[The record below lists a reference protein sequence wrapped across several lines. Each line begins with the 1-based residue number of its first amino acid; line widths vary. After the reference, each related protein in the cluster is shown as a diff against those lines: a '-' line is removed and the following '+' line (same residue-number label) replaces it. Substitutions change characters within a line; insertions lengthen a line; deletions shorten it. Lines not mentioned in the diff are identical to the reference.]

1 MLLAVLALLAVLTV
15 PLTGGHLSR
24 LAEVRFRAPAL
35 AIGGLA
41 LQVLVVSVLPDLPSW
56 AAITLH
62 LVSYVAVLAFI
73 WCNRS
78 LPGLWLIGAGGLSNL
93 VVIAANGGV
102 MPASADALRTAGR
115 SATESGFTNSEAVAH
130 PHLGFLGDVLPLPSW
145 MPFANVFSIGD
156 VLIVVGV
163 FVLVHGI
170 CRGRAPASASAAD

>member
-1 MLLAVLALLAVLTV
+1 MLLAVVALLAVATV
-15 PLTGGHLSR
+15 PLTGGRIGR
-24 LAEVRFRAPAL
+24 LAEVRFRLPGL

-41 LQVLVVSVLPDLPSW
+41 LQVLVVSVVPDLPSW
-56 AAITLH
+56 AAVTLH
-62 LVSYVAVLAFI
+62 LVSYVAVLGFI

-78 LPGLWLIGAGGLSNL
+78 LPGLWIIGIGGLSNL

-115 SATESGFTNSEAVAH
+115 SATERGFTNSEVLAH

-156 VLIVVGV
+156 VLIAIGV

-170 CRGRAPASASAAD
+170 CRRAPTAVET